1 MSMVSLGIVLLV
13 SDRTGSYALAG
24 AVSASFLVANAV
36 FAVPQA
42 RLIDRLGQRRVLAP
56 AALVSGAGL
65 LAMMVCVELDQP
77 TPWPHLAAAV
87 AGATL
92 PQIGS
97 SIRARWSYLVEDKAA
112 LHTAYSFESV
122 VDEGVF
128 IVGPALVTGLA
139 TVVHPL
145 AGLTF
150 ALVATVAGTV
160 VLAGQRRTQPPATG
174 AVHHDDKPGM
184 PWRVLAPLIVSAFAM
199 GALLG
204 GAEVAT
210 VAFSDEAGST
220 AMAGP
225 LLAIW
230 AVGSLVSGVIT
241 GAVAARDVERV
252 PVPLGHARAGRPDAA
267 AALRRRVRRAGRVP
281 VHLRLRDLA
290 HPDRGLRVDRGVG
303 AHGSDH
309 RGHHHVHHRS
319 RGGPGAGCGAGRPG
333 RRRVRGLG
341 ELLGRRRG
349 RPGRRCGGPA
359 GHTAGLAS
367 AAAHPRSPTTPTT
380 ARRSARRAPPA
391 RHGCP
396 ARPPGRAP
404 SPARG
409 RQWRT
414 GSTGGR

>member
-1 MSMVSLGIVLLV
+1 MAALLSPYGRVLRLPGALAFTISGLVARMPMSMVSLGIVLLV

-56 AALVSGAGL
+56 AALVSAAGL

-150 ALVATVAGTV
+150 ALVATVVGTV
-160 VLAGQRRTQPPATG
+160 VLAGLKRTQPPATG
-174 AVHHDDKPGM
+174 AVHHDHKPGM

-241 GAVAARDVERV
+241 GAVAARTSNASRFRWGMLALGVLMLPLPFVDGFVALAGFLFISGFAISPTLIAAFAWIEESV
-252 PVPLGHARAGRPDAA
+252 PTGRITEGITTFTTVLG
-267 AALRRRVRRAGRVP
+267 
-281 VHLRLRDLA
+281 
-290 HPDRGLRVDRGVG
+290 
-303 AHGSDH
+303 
-309 RGHHHVHHRS
+309 
-319 RGGPGAGCGAGRPG
+319 
-333 RRRVRGLG
+333 
-341 ELLGRRRG
+341 
-349 RPGRRCGGPA
+349 
-359 GHTAGLAS
+359 AGLAPGAALAGLVVDESGASASYWVVVAAGLVGAAVALLATPRGSGKPSVDVPS
-367 AAAHPRSPTTPTT
+367 AAPDRADKS
-380 ARRSARRAPPA
+380 SA
-391 RHGCP
+391 
-396 ARPPGRAP
+396 
-404 SPARG
+404 
-409 RQWRT
+409 
-414 GSTGGR
+414 